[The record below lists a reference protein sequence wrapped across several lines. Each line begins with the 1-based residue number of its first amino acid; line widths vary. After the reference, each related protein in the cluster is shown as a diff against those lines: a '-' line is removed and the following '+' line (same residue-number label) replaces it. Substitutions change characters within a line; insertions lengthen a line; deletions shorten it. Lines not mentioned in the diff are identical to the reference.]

1 MRGTDVVK
9 AIALGADCGGIGRLQ
24 VLAAAAGGSKAIVR
38 MLELLEIEILTT
50 LRLLGVNSFS
60 QLDKSY
66 LTKDSSFGSLN
77 VLSSFPLIDE
87 GY

>member
-1 MRGTDVVK
+1 MK
-9 AIALGADCGGIGRLQ
+9 FEIL
-24 VLAAAAGGSKAIVR
+24 VLKKIQKTKLIVR
-38 MLELLEIEILTT
+38 MLELLEIEISTT

-77 VLSSFPLIDE
+77 VLSPFPLIDE